1 MALKAGNAAYKGA
14 KAANYGPKLVEA
26 AKKVSGGL
34 GNLASKAVTRPSSV
48 NKIISKDKT
57 TRPIGREYSPGRATA
72 TGAAL
77 FGGASALGAF
87 DQEEEAA
94 AAKEMSDAR
103 TPPGAGVLT
112 KEEGDKKYPLQPST
126 PDSQGGLDSIVGLG
140 EPKPL
145 TPPAATPATVPPGGG
160 AGAGGLGSVE
170 IGTPPKFPQTK
181 VSGAVDPK
189 VKEMM
194 DAKLA
199 ADPTTARD
207 AEQERLNKFYR
218 REEYDKANVDVNA
231 EIEALRRSQT
241 SPENEREQQRRA
253 MILGTIKGGRLGGG
267 LEAVQNTRDNQA
279 KSRID
284 RLEKKRANVL
294 ETQKADFEIA
304 KQIGEGALGM
314 YTAVAESQNEAM
326 KLSIALTEADLAA
339 GQTAYTNWYNR
350 QSDNIKAKLK
360 DRELT
365 LTSELNTL
373 VKNSQATQNSRD
385 MELKIL
391 KGRAD
396 IVKTYKDSQFNTI
409 NSIETKI
416 SKGEELTPTEATA
429 LKNYEIGLQ
438 AAQAPYNNMLE
449 TLFTGVVKENPD
461 AAVVA
466 ARTSAATV
474 DPSAKAE
481 DRAASFLA
489 Q

>member
-1 MALKAGNAAYKGA
+1 
-14 KAANYGPKLVEA
+14 
-26 AKKVSGGL
+26 
-34 GNLASKAVTRPSSV
+34 
-48 NKIISKDKT
+48 
-57 TRPIGREYSPGRATA
+57 
-72 TGAAL
+72 
-77 FGGASALGAF
+77 
-87 DQEEEAA
+87 
-94 AAKEMSDAR
+94 
-103 TPPGAGVLT
+103 
-112 KEEGDKKYPLQPST
+112 
-126 PDSQGGLDSIVGLG
+126 
-140 EPKPL
+140 
-145 TPPAATPATVPPGGG
+145 
-160 AGAGGLGSVE
+160 
-170 IGTPPKFPQTK
+170 
-181 VSGAVDPK
+181 
-189 VKEMM
+189 MM

-207 AEQERLNKFYR
+207 AEQKRLNEFYR
-218 REEYDKANVDVNA
+218 REKYDKANVDVNA
-231 EIEALRRSQT
+231 EIEALRKSQT

-279 KSRID
+279 KSRMD

-326 KLSIALTEADLAA
+326 KLSIALTEADLTA

-350 QSDNIKAKLK
+350 QEDNIQFKLK

-365 LTSELNTL
+365 LTDELNTL
-373 VKNSQATQNSRD
+373 IKNSQATQNSRD

-396 IVKTYKDSQFNTI
+396 IVKIYKDSQFNTI
-409 NSIETKI
+409 SPIETKI
-416 SKGEELTPTEATA
+416 SKGEELTPTENTA
-429 LKNYEIGLQ
+429 LRNYEIGLQ
-438 AAQAPYNNMLE
+438 AAQAPYNAMLDD
-449 TLFTGVVKENPD
+449 LFKGVVKENPNATATAT
-461 AAVVA
+461 AA
-466 ARTSAATV
+466 SAV